1 MFMDIARSK
10 LIQVMMLTVS
20 IAGCPAGYTRV
31 TTTGCYRAD
40 PRTTWHGN
48 HEDAEARCQESGG
61 TLASLDSQEELDL
74 VIDWLIQQEGKPSFM
89 PLLLHVLEINTVFN
103 WIKSSLGLF
112 KSN

>member
-74 VIDWLIQQEGKPSFM
+74 VIDWLIQQELKLSGMAWGPQSAIITYN
-89 PLLLHVLEINTVFN
+89 PLLWCVLV
-103 WIKSSLGLF
+103 SQMSQ
-112 KSN
+112 S